1 MKALRY
7 LILAIVGLVLLAI
20 AAVAIAIFVIDPNT
34 YRPQIE
40 QAVEQN
46 TNLEL
51 NLAGDIGW
59 SLFPLGIELNEVEAT
74 LEGEPLLSLDRLV
87 AQVDFWSL
95 VTMSP
100 RIHTFVLDGLDARL
114 VMDENGE
121 GNWARIMPEGDPAA
135 DQETTAETPTE
146 PATESS
152 GDMIDF
158 NVEEIRITNARVQY
172 DDLATGQSVVLR
184 DFTLLTSQITLG
196 SEFPLELGFEVN
208 TTEPDLTVKGDVS
221 MRLTANQ
228 QLDNFSVAGLDAR
241 FDLAGEQLGSNT
253 LQARLT
259 GSGSADLSRETAK
272 LSDFRATLANLELT
286 SNLDVTGFGDQMQ
299 LAGRIRIP
307 EFSLRE
313 LLRNLGLDEPVTEDS
328 SVLTRIGL
336 SATLGGPLGTVEV
349 SELVITLDDT
359 LFNGSGSYNLGN
371 GALAFNL
378 SGDTLNADRY
388 LPPASEEE
396 AAPQETAAT
405 TEEGDLLPLDT
416 LRDLD
421 LNLGFAL
428 GELFISNLTVT
439 DINTVITASGGLLRL
454 RDFSGKLYDGGFQS
468 SVTIDARTDN
478 PAWTVDM
485 DVSSVEAQPL
495 LMDLAEMDMLA
506 GAANLNVDINTR
518 GNRISALRNNAGG
531 EVGFRLDEGQFTR
544 MNLTRMACQGIALVN
559 QESLA
564 TPAAEWGETT
574 PFNDMGGTLK
584 IDGNTITNDNLV
596 AALAGMRLEGNGTV
610 DLAASRVDY
619 ELGLRIVGEL
629 HRDPACRVSDVVQ
642 NVVIPVECRG
652 DFVEDPA
659 GLCSFDGS
667 RFRDTLADI
676 AANAA
681 RARIEEETDRARE
694 KVEERAREEIE
705 KRLEGGEGDS
715 VKDAIRGLFNR

>member
-336 SATLGGPLGTVEV
+336 SATLGGPQGTVEV

-439 DINTVITASGGLLRL
+439 DINTEITASDGLLRL